1 VNAFGRWP
9 IVPFGSVV
17 EDTQY
22 GTAAKANEDRS
33 GIPVLRMGNIL
44 YDGSID
50 LTDMKHVE
58 LIGHEVDRYCVRR
71 GDLLFNR
78 TNSPDL
84 VGKMGVWTYDDT
96 FAFAGY
102 LVRIRVKPGLAD
114 PKFVAA
120 WFNTARMKELLRA
133 RAKPSNNMS
142 NISATEVLKFP
153 LVLPPLPMQHQIVE
167 VLDRATTLRAKR
179 RAALALLDTLAQ

>member
-1 VNAFGRWP
+1 
-9 IVPFGSVV
+9 
-17 EDTQY
+17 
-22 GTAAKANEDRS
+22 
-33 GIPVLRMGNIL
+33 
-44 YDGSID
+44 
-50 LTDMKHVE
+50 
-58 LIGHEVDRYCVRR
+58 
-71 GDLLFNR
+71 
-78 TNSPDL
+78 
-84 VGKMGVWTYDDT
+84 
-96 FAFAGY
+96 
-102 LVRIRVKPGLAD
+102 LAD